1 MAKVADRETTAQRLL
16 TGSVR
21 RSYDPEIDIDWDAP
35 LVDGKFF
42 APPATLTLYAT
53 PMWDRMTHEQRVEL
67 SRQQTVN
74 AVSVGIWFENILN
87 QLLLR
92 MTYEQDPTKRHVHYA
107 LTELADECRHMT
119 MFGRLIEALGER
131 PYKQGFVLHNMGRV
145 LPLVLRGPSVWVAA
159 LIGEEIF
166 DSIQRATMH
175 DEQLQPLVRQVMS
188 IHVIEEARH
197 IRYARED
204 TIRRLERSPW
214 WARELSRL
222 VVGVGALLL
231 QTVLTRP
238 EMYKR
243 AGLDV
248 REARKAARNNPHAR
262 QLRAEGFERLRTF
275 LAAQGLIGGPTR
287 VFWHLAR
294 VHPDGTEVR
303 LLQDPT

>member
-1 MAKVADRETTAQRLL
+1 
-16 TGSVR
+16 
-21 RSYDPEIDIDWDAP
+21 
-35 LVDGKFF
+35 
-42 APPATLTLYAT
+42 
-53 PMWDRMTHEQRVEL
+53 
-67 SRQQTVN
+67 
-74 AVSVGIWFENILN
+74 
-87 QLLLR
+87 

-131 PYKQGFVLHNMGRV
+131 PYKQGFVLHNLGRV

-175 DEQLQPLVRQVMS
+175 DERLQPLVRQVMS

-204 TIRRLERSPW
+204 TVRRLERSPW
-214 WARELSRL
+214 WVRELSRL
-222 VVGVGALLL
+222 VVGAGALLL
-231 QTVLTRP
+231 QTVLARP

-248 REARKAARNNPHAR
+248 REARKAARTNAHAR
-262 QLRAEGFERLRTF
+262 QFRAEGFERLRSF
-275 LAAQGLIGGPTR
+275 LAEQGLIGGPTR
-287 VFWHLAR
+287 VFWHLAH

-303 LLQDPT
+303 LLGPST